1 VEGLLPG
8 VTLHFVLAQ
17 RTVAHWRVSGARAPF
32 DIDDPAQLNAFHH
45 GAIGPDIGYI
55 PGGDRVI
62 SELAHCVRTGSLTR
76 ALVETAHTPVE
87 RAFAWGW
94 VTHVIGDREIHPL
107 IGRGVGELVHGS
119 NDVFVD
125 GSSDPESHLRIEL
138 GLDCWFAARHPDA
151 RAVRLRPT
159 FDESTVGY
167 LERAYART
175 YGVAIPKASF
185 LHSHVHM
192 GKRAGQ
198 FLATIGF
205 IGALMD
211 DARGLIALPSMRRM
225 LRAAYHRSTLRG
237 LSLAYLN
244 PVSPAEWLVD
254 GVVQSIPEHTAH
266 VLELVERGLDDFE
279 DWNLDTG
286 RRLDAETDHLGTLHA
301 LESLGRLMEE
311 ARGRAAPASGPGAN
325 RTARSTP
332 TMDEAA

>member
-1 VEGLLPG
+1 MPG

-17 RTVAHWRVSGARAPF
+17 RTVAHWRVSGSRAPF

-76 ALVETAHTPVE
+76 ALVETARTPIE

-119 NDVFVD
+119 NAVFVD
-125 GSSDPESHLRIEL
+125 GSSDPESHLRIEV
-138 GLDCWFAARHPDA
+138 GLDCWFAARRPAA
-151 RAVRLRPT
+151 RAVRLRPS
-159 FDESTVGY
+159 FDESTIGF

-185 LHSHVHM
+185 LNSHIQT

-198 FLATIGF
+198 SLATIGI

-225 LRAAYHRSTLRG
+225 LRAAYRRSTLRG

-254 GVVQSIPEHTAH
+254 RVMQAIPKHTAH
-266 VLELVERGLDDFE
+266 VLELVECGLDDFE

-286 RRLDAETDHLGTLHA
+286 RRLEAETDHLGTRQA
-301 LESLGRLMEE
+301 LESLARLMEA
-311 ARGRAAPASGPGAN
+311 ARGLTAPASAPGAHP
-325 RTARSTP
+325 TAHSAP